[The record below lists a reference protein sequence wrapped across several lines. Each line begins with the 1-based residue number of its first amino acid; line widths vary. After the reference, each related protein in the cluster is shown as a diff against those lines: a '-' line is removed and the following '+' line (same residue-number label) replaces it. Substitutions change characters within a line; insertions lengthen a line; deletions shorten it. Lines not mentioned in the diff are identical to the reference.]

1 MRTGELYECVESP
14 FSYSRS
20 WGYTPSRILLYD
32 GWLRHRLLN
41 ELFRSL
47 KNSAFHRLSRS
58 VNLEYYAFLV
68 FSNLSNRNDSIRF
81 YFDYFKVALI
91 QNFLIRFYRQEIFC
105 NHIYCL
111 AVVRIFC
118 RIMPCV
124 ISRASNS
131 WTCNPDACSAC
142 VNVSKPAAPVIA

>member
-1 MRTGELYECVESP
+1 MRIGELYECVESP

-32 GWLRHRLLN
+32 GWLRHRLLD

-68 FSNLSNRNDSIRF
+68 FSNLSNRNDSLEGKYTTYLLFLSFISSESSFLKKSTQQSEYVSLWTSIPTYKTFSFRVIISMLCLRF
-81 YFDYFKVALI
+81 VWGNA
-91 QNFLIRFYRQEIFC
+91 
-105 NHIYCL
+105 H
-111 AVVRIFC
+111 
-118 RIMPCV
+118 
-124 ISRASNS
+124 
-131 WTCNPDACSAC
+131 TC
-142 VNVSKPAAPVIA
+142 

>member
-68 FSNLSNRNDSIRF
+68 FSNLSNRNDSLKGSRKVHRF
-81 YFDYFKVALI
+81 VCLQSSASP
-91 QNFLIRFYRQEIFC
+91 FLSAPRFRPHAPHPETGF
-105 NHIYCL
+105 
-111 AVVRIFC
+111 
-118 RIMPCV
+118 
-124 ISRASNS
+124 SRTSGLSLREWLCHARS
-131 WTCNPDACSAC
+131 
-142 VNVSKPAAPVIA
+142 

>member
-68 FSNLSNRNDSIRF
+68 FSNLSNRNDSLLIKTGGVAGAKM
-81 YFDYFKVALI
+81 YFFAPAGVGGGSPEGWSQGGSSLPHYSTLL
-91 QNFLIRFYRQEIFC
+91 FLE
-105 NHIYCL
+105 
-111 AVVRIFC
+111 
-118 RIMPCV
+118 
-124 ISRASNS
+124 
-131 WTCNPDACSAC
+131 
-142 VNVSKPAAPVIA
+142 

>member
-68 FSNLSNRNDSIRF
+68 FSNLSNRNDSSYIIYLISP
-81 YFDYFKVALI
+81 YFPAIFLHSSRISSLNLAGFITVTESPKPIAQEKTICFWLEL
-91 QNFLIRFYRQEIFC
+91 NFRRTVPSSC
-105 NHIYCL
+105 
-111 AVVRIFC
+111 
-118 RIMPCV
+118 
-124 ISRASNS
+124 
-131 WTCNPDACSAC
+131 
-142 VNVSKPAAPVIA
+142 

>member
-68 FSNLSNRNDSIRF
+68 FSNLSNRNDS
-81 YFDYFKVALI
+81 LI
-91 QNFLIRFYRQEIFC
+91 LILFLYTLKQKGGQQRSRLRRSLPGKSPRSFSGATLLNRRAG
-105 NHIYCL
+105 N
-111 AVVRIFC
+111 R
-118 RIMPCV
+118 PTV
-124 ISRASNS
+124 INI
-131 WTCNPDACSAC
+131 N
-142 VNVSKPAAPVIA
+142 

>member
-68 FSNLSNRNDSIRF
+68 FSNLSNRNDSLS
-81 YFDYFKVALI
+81 YYVHVPT
-91 QNFLIRFYRQEIFC
+91 NEIF
-105 NHIYCL
+105 
-111 AVVRIFC
+111 
-118 RIMPCV
+118 
-124 ISRASNS
+124 ISFASNDIIYARCKS
-131 WTCNPDACSAC
+131 TASVEHLLNLRGVMARFLPRSVATT
-142 VNVSKPAAPVIA
+142 SKNRDIAESG

>member
-68 FSNLSNRNDSIRF
+68 FSNLSNRNDSFISAAFLYLILFFFILFFLAWF
-81 YFDYFKVALI
+81 YFF
-91 QNFLIRFYRQEIFC
+91 
-105 NHIYCL
+105 
-111 AVVRIFC
+111 
-118 RIMPCV
+118 
-124 ISRASNS
+124 
-131 WTCNPDACSAC
+131 TDA
-142 VNVSKPAAPVIA
+142 PGIPEAAPHARPGRGSDWRGAFELNPKS